1 MSANLFEFKPSEISL
16 GRKLNR
22 EGKSL
27 QEVHDALG
35 WTCNTRTTE
44 ERFKRIGIKLTRS
57 PHRQRAHQGGLTR
70 LSHGDAE
77 RIDASEG

>member
-27 QEVHDALG
+27 QEIHEAMG
-35 WTCNTRTTE
+35 WGCSVRTTA
-44 ERFKRIGIKLTRS
+44 ERFKTVGITLTRN
-57 PHRQRAHQGGLTR
+57 PNYKRAHHGGLTR